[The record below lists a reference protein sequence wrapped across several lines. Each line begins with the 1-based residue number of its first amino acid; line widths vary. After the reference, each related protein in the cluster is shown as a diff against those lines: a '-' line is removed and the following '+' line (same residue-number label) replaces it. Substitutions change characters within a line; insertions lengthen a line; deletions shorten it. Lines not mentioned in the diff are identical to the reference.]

1 MVFIKRVQ
9 SYAFSCE
16 TYLYI
21 LLSLSCAIPLYL
33 YYVLLGQTLNLLSF
47 LIRSKIN
54 NRTVLCLSLQFLWIL
69 YFALRLLQH
78 GDIELNPGPK
88 YFSICHWNL
97 NSLTAHNY
105 LKVSQL
111 QAFHL
116 VYKFLCISE
125 THLDSSVSK
134 DDNALSI
141 EGYSITRP
149 DHPSNTKRG
158 GVCIYYNDKISVRQ
172 MSNINLPEYL
182 ACESVIG
189 KKKAYVITLYRSPS
203 QNQSE
208 FEHLL
213 LSLENLLYN
222 IRNKDPACR
231 FLLGDFNARP
241 KSRWVHD
248 ITNNEGTQIEF
259 INSLYGFYQLISE
272 PTHILQNLSPC
283 IDLIF
288 TDQPN
293 LVINSGIKPSL
304 HENCH
309 HRITYA
315 KFNLQIIYPPPYQR
329 LVWDYKNANASS
341 IQKALNMIDWNKL
354 FSNTNVEKQV
364 NILNDTLFNIFLSYA
379 RSKAITINGRDPPW
393 INAK

>member
-141 EGYSITRP
+141 EGYS
-149 DHPSNTKRG
+149 
-158 GVCIYYNDKISVRQ
+158 
-172 MSNINLPEYL
+172 
-182 ACESVIG
+182 
-189 KKKAYVITLYRSPS
+189 
-203 QNQSE
+203 
-208 FEHLL
+208 
-213 LSLENLLYN
+213 
-222 IRNKDPACR
+222 
-231 FLLGDFNARP
+231 
-241 KSRWVHD
+241 
-248 ITNNEGTQIEF
+248 
-259 INSLYGFYQLISE
+259 
-272 PTHILQNLSPC
+272 
-283 IDLIF
+283 
-288 TDQPN
+288 
-293 LVINSGIKPSL
+293 
-304 HENCH
+304 
-309 HRITYA
+309 
-315 KFNLQIIYPPPYQR
+315 
-329 LVWDYKNANASS
+329 
-341 IQKALNMIDWNKL
+341 MI
-354 FSNTNVEKQV
+354 
-364 NILNDTLFNIFLSYA
+364 
-379 RSKAITINGRDPPW
+379 
-393 INAK
+393 

>member
-1 MVFIKRVQ
+1 MDSQWFIKRER
-9 SYAFSCE
+9 SYSFSCE
-16 TYLYI
+16 SYLYL
-21 LLSLSCAIPLYL
+21 LLSLACVILLYL
-33 YYVLLGQTLNLLSF
+33 HYALLGQTSNLLSF

-54 NRTVLCLSLQFLWIL
+54 NLTGFCSSLQFPWVL
-69 YFALRLLQH
+69 YFVLRLLQH
-78 GDIELNPGPK
+78 GNIELNPGPK

-231 FLLGDFNARP
+231 TLLGDFNARS

-304 HENCH
+304 HENCDH
-309 HRITYA
+309 QITYV
-315 KFNLQIIYPPPYQR
+315 KFNLQTI
-329 LVWDYKNANASS
+329 
-341 IQKALNMIDWNKL
+341 
-354 FSNTNVEKQV
+354 FH
-364 NILNDTLFNIFLSYA
+364 TLPKTCL
-379 RSKAITINGRDPPW
+379 GL
-393 INAK
+393 